1 MSLLQTLARG
11 VARSFRVAA
20 ICLFVPLALFSACDR
35 SDDTASGHSADGH
48 THAPGQDHAASP
60 AVTVAA
66 KYICP
71 MHPDVQQ
78 AAPGKCPKCGMD
90 LVQRSAP
97 PSAKDEHAGH
107 GDSDAAGA
115 HSNGAE
121 QATISVAASTAQPLK
136 SGEKNEVTLVLKK
149 QNGSSVTLDD
159 LKEAH
164 TEKIHVLII
173 DPTLTDYHHE
183 HPVPGANPGEYRF
196 SFTPRTAGPYRLW
209 ADLVPADTEKQEYA
223 IADLGGAFSGGEIP
237 NRSPNLTTT
246 VDGLTYTVTFEE
258 PLKGGKAVMGKLTV
272 KDGSGT
278 VFSALE
284 PIMGAYAHLVGFSE
298 DRKTIAHIHPMG
310 EEPKNPSDR
319 GAGEL
324 QFHIQPETAG
334 LVRLFAQVQIG
345 GQSKFAPFT
354 LNVEP

>member
-1 MSLLQTLARG
+1 
-11 VARSFRVAA
+11 
-20 ICLFVPLALFSACDR
+20 
-35 SDDTASGHSADGH
+35 
-48 THAPGQDHAASP
+48 
-60 AVTVAA
+60 
-66 KYICP
+66 
-71 MHPDVQQ
+71 MHPEVQQ

-90 LVQRSAP
+90 LVQQSAANR
-97 PSAKDEHAGH
+97 AKDEHAGH
-107 GDSDAAGA
+107 GDTNPADA
-115 HSNGAE
+115 HSHEAA
-121 QATISVAASTAQPLK
+121 QATISVAASTVQPRQA
-136 SGEKNEVTLVLKK
+136 GEKSEVTLVLKK
-149 QNGSSVTLDD
+149 QNGSPVTLND

-173 DPTLTDYHHE
+173 DPSLTDYHHE

-237 NRSPNLTTT
+237 NRSPSLTTT
-246 VDGLTYTVTFEE
+246 IEGLTYSVTFEE
-258 PLKGGKAVMGKLTV
+258 PLKAGKAVMGKLTV
-272 KDGSGT
+272 RDGSGA
-278 VFSALE
+278 VLSALE

-310 EEPKNPSDR
+310 EEPKNSSDR

-354 LNVEP
+354 LNVVP